1 VVHKKAGLYVSD
13 ETVAR
18 RSEQRAR
25 NRALLGEI
33 IAVNEFGQEYTLQE
47 LADISV
53 SNPAIRR
60 AELMVRIAGFEE
72 LAKVRGD
79 AAEFYTITCPSRMH
93 ARFAK
98 TGAPN
103 PKYDGTDPRR
113 AQEYL
118 ARLWQCARAKL
129 HRLDIKPYGFRIAE
143 PQHDGTPHWHL
154 LLFMAP
160 DETAT
165 VRDVLREYALREDG
179 DESGAEEHRFRVVS
193 IDRNRGTATGYVAK
207 YVSKNIDGHGLGT
220 DSHGRSAASAARR
233 VEAWA
238 STWGIRQFQQ
248 IGGPPVGVWR
258 ELRRLSEGGVSGLIR
273 DAVRAADA
281 GNWAAY
287 TELMGGPSSRRTVHP
302 IQLLK
307 VWSDKLGRYDEPIGE
322 RILGVRHDTVHAV
335 SRIHWKISGRE

>member
-1 VVHKKAGLYVSD
+1 
-13 ETVAR
+13 
-18 RSEQRAR
+18 
-25 NRALLGEI
+25 
-33 IAVNEFGQEYTLQE
+33 
-47 LADISV
+47 
-53 SNPAIRR
+53 
-60 AELMVRIAGFEE
+60 
-72 LAKVRGD
+72 
-79 AAEFYTITCPSRMH
+79 
-93 ARFAK
+93 
-98 TGAPN
+98 
-103 PKYDGTDPRR
+103 
-113 AQEYL
+113 
-118 ARLWQCARAKL
+118 
-129 HRLDIKPYGFRIAE
+129 
-143 PQHDGTPHWHL
+143 
-154 LLFMAP
+154 MAP
-160 DETAT
+160 DDTAT

-179 DESGAEEHRFRVVS
+179 DEPGAEEHRFRVVS

-281 GNWAAY
+281 GNWATY

-335 SRIHWKISGRE
+335 SRLHWKIRDRE